1 MDRSTLIN
9 PSRGF
14 NPLGWV
20 GGGTS
25 GYHTGKMIN
34 TEKAFKGI
42 QPFRLGRG
50 ETSGYHT
57 GGMINIEK
65 TFKGITGVDVDVNV
79 DDVVL
84 VVNVFCVVDV
94 ETAVD
99 FVLVV
104 DVVMLSM
111 SVKRRRE
118 RVDLLQSISALPCS
132 WQVVKFD
139 SRVCVGLSV

>member
-1 MDRSTLIN
+1 M
-9 PSRGF
+9 
-14 NPLGWV
+14 
-20 GGGTS
+20 GGGNIRVP
-25 GYHTGKMIN
+25 YRKNDH

-65 TFKGITGVDVDVNV
+65 TFKGITGVDADVNV

-139 SRVCVGLSV
+139 SWVCVGLSV